1 MKTFKRF
8 KRKFSDWS
16 SKRRFRIPKMLTLDF
31 YGKILAAPILWLGTN
46 WKSRRFQ
53 NLLFGLPAMA
63 GIFVILY
70 LGVQLQVQEPSISTE
85 YLAEAR
91 SALTQK
97 DFTRAELL
105 LARVLKRRDS
115 IIAEAQYS
123 MAVLFDETGQKDRAS
138 EFFRILAPDDRRG
151 NRDGHRRL
159 AVILANQANYESEA
173 SEFRRLHWHLTAAGQ
188 SESADTQMAWG
199 RYYLLTGD
207 LKQAKKYFELSVKQF
222 PQVWQVL
229 GEIEARLGQTA
240 SAILSF
246 QESSKYLSRQL
257 TNDPSSASVRTDYA
271 QVLMKLGQLD
281 DAQMVL
287 EQGRLL
293 NPDGPWP
300 QLLASLAVNY
310 HDMMFAQGTPIS
322 DLLTYLSRALQ
333 YDPNHGLALNRLMS
347 YATAKVEGN
356 IELRTILAR
365 VIAEGK
371 EPGLAHLAMGNLCWL
386 EEDHDQALFHFNQAT
401 KIRDDV
407 PVLLN
412 NMAWLIAHDPNAP
425 DLDRSLALVNSA
437 LTSRPDNPHFLDTR
451 GTIYCLKKEWESALP
466 DLEKAL
472 AGIKDKKSVHQKL
485 AEVYDNL
492 KMSEIAEQHRILAES
507 LAQETA
513 AKTVTAP
520 R

>member
-1 MKTFKRF
+1 MKSFNSL
-8 KRKFSDWS
+8 KRKFSKWL
-16 SKRRFRIPKMLTLDF
+16 SKRRFRFPKVLTLGF
-31 YGKILAAPILWLGTN
+31 YGKILAAPFDWLQGN
-46 WKSRRFQ
+46 WKLRRFRH
-53 NLLFGLPAMA
+53 LLVGLPSLT

-70 LGVQLQVQEPSISTE
+70 LGVQLQVHEQSISAQ

-91 SALTQK
+91 SALAKK
-97 DFTRAELL
+97 DFPRAELL

-115 IIAEAQYS
+115 MIAEAQYS

-138 EFFRILAPDDRRG
+138 EFFRILAPDDQKG
-151 NRDGHRRL
+151 NRDAHRRL
-159 AVILANQANYESEA
+159 AVIISNQANYQSNDSEL
-173 SEFRRLHWHLTAAGQ
+173 RRLHWHLTAASQ
-188 SESADTQMAWG
+188 SETPEIQMAWG

-257 TNDPSSASVRTDYA
+257 DNDPLNAPVRTDYA

-300 QLLASLAVNY
+300 WLLASLAVNY
-310 HDMMFAQGTPIS
+310 HDMKAVQGAS
-322 DLLTYLSRALQ
+322 VSELLSYISRALQ

-386 EEDHDQALFHFNQAT
+386 EGNRDQALFHFQQAI
-401 KIRDDV
+401 KIREDV

-412 NMAWLIAHDPNAP
+412 NMAWLLAHDPNAP

-437 LTSRPDNPHFLDTR
+437 LTSRPDDPHFLDTR

-485 AEVYDNL
+485 TDVYDNL

-507 LAQETA
+507 LAKETA
-513 AKTVTAP
+513 TTVNGP